1 MFIDARSLPAGEQ
14 LEADIAII
22 GAGAAGITLAR
33 ALSET
38 GLKIALLESGGL
50 EWSEEAADLGAGE
63 LGEQRYGALEAV
75 RLRYF
80 GGTTG
85 HWGGWCRELDT
96 IDFEA
101 RDHVPFSG
109 WPIAKTALSDFYPRA
124 QSILQLGPARYDDFA
139 SVAAEAKADAPIA
152 PGGAMET
159 AVFEF
164 SPPTRMGEVYRAE
177 IEASAVACYLNATVI
192 DIRLNDALSAAT
204 TLSVARDGG
213 APLTLAARHIVVA
226 CGGLSNPQL
235 LLNCDSQMRGGLGNA
250 SDQVG
255 RYFAEHPIVD
265 AFASIFALTPATA
278 APFAWRDTQV
288 GKQRFRPVFQPS
300 DATRRAKSRLS
311 SLITIAE
318 PGPKFDPAKG
328 AFEWWD
334 GRHGSQETATAL
346 AQTIAANRPDKTPF
360 HIHALNAGFET
371 RPNPDSRVTLIDARD
386 RFGARR
392 IKLDW
397 RLADADLDDYIA
409 SLEDLS
415 RQFLN
420 AGTAVMRIA
429 PDARAR
435 FKGET
440 VWGHH
445 HMGTTRMG
453 SDPATS
459 VCDGDGRVHGIAN
472 LWVAGS
478 SLFTTPGAANPT
490 LTIVALALRLAAK
503 LKQEMGA

>member
-1 MFIDARSLPAGEQ
+1 MFIDARTLSDGDSLS
-14 LEADIAII
+14 ADIAIV
-22 GAGAAGITLAR
+22 GAGPAGITLAR
-33 ALSET
+33 ALQGT
-38 GLKIALLESGGL
+38 GLKVALLESGGL
-50 EWSEEAADLGAGE
+50 EWTEEAADLGAGE
-63 LGEQRYGALEAV
+63 VGAQRYGTLDTV

-85 HWGGWCRELDT
+85 HWGGWCRELDP
-96 IDFEA
+96 IDFEP
-101 RDHVPFSG
+101 RDHVPYSG
-109 WPIAKTALSDFYPRA
+109 WPISKADLAAYYPKA
-124 QSILQLGPARYDDFA
+124 QTILQLGPARYDDFA
-139 SVAAEAKADAPIA
+139 GVAAEAKAGAPIQ
-152 PGGAMET
+152 PGGDMET
-159 AVFEF
+159 VLFEF
-164 SPPTRMGEVYRAE
+164 SPPIRMGEVYRAE
-177 IEASAVACYLNATVI
+177 IEAGDTACYLNATVT
-192 DIRLNDALSAAT
+192 DIRLDDALTSATALT
-204 TLSVARDGG
+204 VSRDGG
-213 APLTLAARHIVVA
+213 APLTLTARQVVIA

-235 LLNCDSQMRGGLGNA
+235 LLNCDSQVRGGLGNA
-250 SDQVG
+250 RDQVG

-265 AFASIFALTPATA
+265 GFGALFALTPATA
-278 APFAWRDTQV
+278 APFAWRDTMV

-300 DATRRAKSRLS
+300 DAARRAKSRLS
-311 SLITIAE
+311 CLITIAE

-334 GRHGSQETATAL
+334 GRHGSQEAATAL
-346 AQTIAANRPDKTPF
+346 ARSIAAYRPDAAPF

-371 RPNPDSRVTLIDARD
+371 RPNPDSRVTLIGDRD

-397 RLADADLDDYIA
+397 QLSHDDFDDYLA
-409 SLEDLS
+409 NLDDLS
-415 RQFLN
+415 RQVLA
-420 AGTAVMRIA
+420 AGTGVMRIA

-435 FKGET
+435 FKAET

-453 SDPATS
+453 ADPATS
-459 VCDGDGRVHGIAN
+459 VCDGDGRVHGLAN

-490 LTIVALALRLAAK
+490 LTIVALALRLADR